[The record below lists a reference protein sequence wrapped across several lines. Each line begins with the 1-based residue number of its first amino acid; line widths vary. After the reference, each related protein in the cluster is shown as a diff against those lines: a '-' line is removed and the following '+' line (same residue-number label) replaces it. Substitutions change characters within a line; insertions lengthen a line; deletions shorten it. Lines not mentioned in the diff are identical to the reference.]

1 MSGFSCICG
10 VVCHLIIYLSK
21 NFGLIIFGFI
31 LYGLG
36 IGMGYYPILKTTWK
50 YFPNKK
56 GFLTGFI
63 LCVFGLCPMVFTS
76 IADSVINPQGKP
88 MINEYYPDE
97 VSIKMKDFA
106 LIMAITMSVCGILSQ
121 ILMFPLDNI
130 INESKEID
138 YNTKHKN
145 TDIDYNRRNEQESDI
160 SNKMYGKKIELN
172 DVNNYS
178 KYNKIEKSENINEP
192 FMEAF
197 KSWRFHLFNFMSV
210 GTLCKFINNI
220 ISFYSFWIFFNE
232 YFSRFR
238 SYSKFR

>member
-1 MSGFSCICG
+1 LSGFACICG

-76 IADSVINPQGKP
+76 IADAVINPKGES
-88 MINEYYPDE
+88 MEDNYYPDD
-97 VSIKMKDFA
+97 VAKKMKDFA
-106 LIMAITMSVCGILSQ
+106 LIMAITMGVCGILSQ
-121 ILMFPLDNI
+121 ILMFPLDNV
-130 INESKEID
+130 INEIQVNENEKVNKQQSYVSNEI
-138 YNTKHKN
+138 
-145 TDIDYNRRNEQESDI
+145 
-160 SNKMYGKKIELN
+160 YGKEKEL
-172 DVNNYS
+172 DDE
-178 KYNKIEKSENINEP
+178 NKSNEDNELEKSENINEP

-232 YFSRFR
+232 YFSYFW
-238 SYSKFR
+238 SK

>member
-1 MSGFSCICG
+1 MSGFACICG

-76 IADSVINPQGKP
+76 IADAVINPKGES
-88 MINEYYPDE
+88 MEDNYYPDD
-97 VSIKMKDFA
+97 VAKKMKDFA
-106 LIMAITMSVCGILSQ
+106 LIMAITMGVCGILSQ
-121 ILMFPLDNI
+121 ILMFPLDNV
-130 INESKEID
+130 INEIQVNENEKVNKQQSYVSNEI
-138 YNTKHKN
+138 
-145 TDIDYNRRNEQESDI
+145 
-160 SNKMYGKKIELN
+160 YGKEKEL
-172 DVNNYS
+172 DDE
-178 KYNKIEKSENINEP
+178 NKSNEDNELEKSENINEP

>member
-1 MSGFSCICG
+1 MSGFACICG
-10 VVCHLIIYLSK
+10 VVCHLIIYLSE

-76 IADSVINPQGKP
+76 IADAVINPKGES
-88 MINEYYPDE
+88 MEDNYYPDD
-97 VSIKMKDFA
+97 VAKKMKDFA
-106 LIMAITMSVCGILSQ
+106 LIMAITMGVCGILSQ
-121 ILMFPLDNI
+121 ILMFPLDNV
-130 INESKEID
+130 INEIQVNENEKVNKQQSYVSNEI
-138 YNTKHKN
+138 
-145 TDIDYNRRNEQESDI
+145 
-160 SNKMYGKKIELN
+160 YGKEKEL
-172 DVNNYS
+172 DDE
-178 KYNKIEKSENINEP
+178 NKSNEDELEKSENINEP

>member
-63 LCVFGLCPMVFTS
+63 LCVFGLCPIVFTS

-106 LIMAITMSVCGILSQ
+106 LIMAITMGVCGILSQ
-121 ILMFPLDNI
+121 ILMFPLDNV
-130 INESKEID
+130 INEIQVNENEKVNKQQSYVSNEI
-138 YNTKHKN
+138 
-145 TDIDYNRRNEQESDI
+145 
-160 SNKMYGKKIELN
+160 YGKEKEL
-172 DVNNYS
+172 DDE
-178 KYNKIEKSENINEP
+178 NKSNEDNELEKSKNINEP

-232 YFSRFR
+232 YFSYFW
-238 SYSKFR
+238 SK

>member
-1 MSGFSCICG
+1 MSGFACICG

-76 IADSVINPQGKP
+76 IADAVINPKGES
-88 MINEYYPDE
+88 MEDNYYPDD
-97 VSIKMKDFA
+97 VAKKMKDFA
-106 LIMAITMSVCGILSQ
+106 LIMAITMGVCGILSQ
-121 ILMFPLDNI
+121 ILMFPLDNV
-130 INESKEID
+130 INEIQVNENEKVNKQQSYVSNEI
-138 YNTKHKN
+138 
-145 TDIDYNRRNEQESDI
+145 
-160 SNKMYGKKIELN
+160 YGKEKEL
-172 DVNNYS
+172 DDE
-178 KYNKIEKSENINEP
+178 NKSNEDNELEKSENINEP

-232 YFSRFR
+232 YFSYFW
-238 SYSKFR
+238 SK

>member
-1 MSGFSCICG
+1 MSGFACICG

-76 IADSVINPQGKP
+76 IADAVINPKGES
-88 MINEYYPDE
+88 MEDNYYPDD
-97 VSIKMKDFA
+97 VAKKMKDFA
-106 LIMAITMSVCGILSQ
+106 LIMAITMGVCGILSQ
-121 ILMFPLDNI
+121 ILMFPLDNV
-130 INESKEID
+130 INEIQVNENEKVNKQQSYVSNEI
-138 YNTKHKN
+138 
-145 TDIDYNRRNEQESDI
+145 
-160 SNKMYGKKIELN
+160 YGKEKEL
-172 DVNNYS
+172 DDE
-178 KYNKIEKSENINEP
+178 NKSNEDNELEKSENINEP

-220 ISFYSFWIFFNE
+220 ISFYSFWIFFN
-232 YFSRFR
+232 
-238 SYSKFR
+238 

>member
-76 IADSVINPQGKP
+76 IADAVINPKGES
-88 MINEYYPDE
+88 MEDNYYPDD
-97 VSIKMKDFA
+97 VAKKMKDFA
-106 LIMAITMSVCGILSQ
+106 LIMAITMGVCGILSQ
-121 ILMFPLDNI
+121 ILMFPLDNV
-130 INESKEID
+130 INEIQVNENEKVNKQQSYVSNEI
-138 YNTKHKN
+138 
-145 TDIDYNRRNEQESDI
+145 
-160 SNKMYGKKIELN
+160 YGKEKEL
-172 DVNNYS
+172 DDE
-178 KYNKIEKSENINEP
+178 NKSNEDNELEKSENINEP

-232 YFSRFR
+232 YFSYFW
-238 SYSKFR
+238 SK

>member
-1 MSGFSCICG
+1 MSGFACICG

-76 IADSVINPQGKP
+76 IADAVINPKGES
-88 MINEYYPDE
+88 MEDNYYPDD
-97 VSIKMKDFA
+97 VAKKMKDFA
-106 LIMAITMSVCGILSQ
+106 LIMAITMGVCGILSQ
-121 ILMFPLDNI
+121 ILMFPLDNV
-130 INESKEID
+130 INEIQVNENEKVNKQQSYVSNEI
-138 YNTKHKN
+138 
-145 TDIDYNRRNEQESDI
+145 
-160 SNKMYGKKIELN
+160 YGKEKEL
-172 DVNNYS
+172 DDE
-178 KYNKIEKSENINEP
+178 NKSNEDELEKSENINEP

-232 YFSRFR
+232 YFSYFW
-238 SYSKFR
+238 SK

>member
-1 MSGFSCICG
+1 MSGFACICG
-10 VVCHLIIYLSK
+10 VICHLIIYLSK

-76 IADSVINPQGKP
+76 IADAVINPKGES
-88 MINEYYPDE
+88 MEDNYYPDD
-97 VSIKMKDFA
+97 VAKKMKDFA
-106 LIMAITMSVCGILSQ
+106 LIMAITMGVCGILSQ
-121 ILMFPLDNI
+121 ILMFPLDNV
-130 INESKEID
+130 INEIQVNENEKVNKQQSYVSNEI
-138 YNTKHKN
+138 
-145 TDIDYNRRNEQESDI
+145 
-160 SNKMYGKKIELN
+160 YGKEKEL
-172 DVNNYS
+172 DDE
-178 KYNKIEKSENINEP
+178 NKSNEDNELEKSENINEP